1 MPFRVLA
8 LWESTL
14 KGINTLKGI
23 KVGVRGT
30 VMAIRCFMI
39 GAANRHDR
47 YVAIFLIRD
56 TR

>member
-23 KVGVRGT
+23 KAGVRET
-30 VMAIRCFMI
+30 VMADRRFMFR
-39 GAANRHDR
+39 GGK
-47 YVAIFLIRD
+47 
-56 TR
+56 TP

>member
-23 KVGVRGT
+23 KAGVRET
-30 VMAIRCFMI
+30 VMACCRF
-39 GAANRHDR
+39 
-47 YVAIFLIRD
+47 IFRGGK
-56 TR
+56 TP